1 MDTVARNLANYCVS
15 INYDDLTPD
24 VVHRTK
30 LLLIDAL
37 ACGFGGYNSKPA
49 EIARR
54 LAGQVQQSHHL
65 ATIMGSGQKSSLELA
80 TFANGVMIRFLD
92 FNDSYFGKEGG
103 HPSDNFAPIL
113 SCADSVHSCGRE
125 VIVAS
130 VLAYEVFCRIADR
143 ITLGSKGWDH
153 AITGVISSVIGVS
166 KILGLSRE
174 QVVEA
179 INLVIA
185 PNISLFQ
192 TRAGE
197 ISMWKGCALPN
208 AARNAVFAALLAKE
222 GMTGPS
228 PIFEGK
234 YGLFNVVTGPFQL
247 EKFGGDNRPFRIM
260 DTMVK
265 QYPCGTFAQTAID
278 AALKLRNKITALDE
292 IANIN
297 IGTFTLG
304 KIGMGT
310 DLELWHPKTRE
321 SADHSMPF
329 AVAVSLMFGRLDLKH
344 FSDEYLHNPDLLDL
358 MSKITVE
365 ETEECNTLYPNATA
379 NRVEITTKSGK
390 KLSELVQ
397 YHRGHSKN
405 FLTEE
410 EIENKFYSL
419 SDGLLPKDRSKK
431 LISRLWNL
439 EDVDD
444 IDEIMKMTQIG

>member
-1 MDTVARNLANYCVS
+1 MDTVAENIADYCVS
-15 INYDDLTPD
+15 INYDDLSPD
-24 VVHRTK
+24 VVHRAK

-54 LAGQVQQSHHL
+54 IAAQVRQNHNP
-65 ATIMGSGQKSSLELA
+65 ATIMGSVQKTSLDLA

-113 SCADSVHSCGRE
+113 SCADSVHSSGRE

-130 VLAYEVFCRIADR
+130 VLAYEVFNRIADR
-143 ITLGSKGWDH
+143 ITLGPRGWDH
-153 AITGVISSVIGVS
+153 AITGIISSVIGVS
-166 KILGLSRE
+166 KIIGLPQE

-185 PNISLFQ
+185 PYISLFQ

-247 EKFGGDNRPFRIM
+247 EKFGGKDTPFRIM

-278 AALKLRNKITALDE
+278 AAIKIRNKISSLDE

-297 IGTFTLG
+297 VGTFTLG

-310 DLELWHPKTRE
+310 DLELWHPQTRE
-321 SADHSMPF
+321 SADHSIPF
-329 AVAVSLMFGRLDLKH
+329 VIAVSLMFGRLELKH
-344 FSDEYLHNPDLLDL
+344 FTDEYLHNPELLDL
-358 MSKITVE
+358 MEKITVE
-365 ETEECNTLYPNATA
+365 ETEECNNLYPNATA

-390 KLSELVQ
+390 KFSELVP

-405 FLTEE
+405 FLTDE

-419 SDGLLPKDRSKK
+419 GNGLLSKDRSEK

-439 EDVDD
+439 ENVDD
-444 IDEIMKMTQIG
+444 IGEIMKMTQIG